1 MSKRENNIV
10 VGLDIGTTK
19 ICAIV
24 GEITDEGIDIIGIG
38 HTPSKGLRKGVVVN
52 IESTVQSIK
61 KAVEE
66 AEIMSGREIR
76 EVYAGIAGG
85 HIRGLN
91 SHGVIAVKDGEVKD
105 ADVRRVIDAACAVA
119 IPMDRELIHIIPQE
133 FIIDG
138 QDGIKEPLGMS
149 GVRLESKVHIVT
161 GAVTS
166 AQNIVKCANRA
177 GLDVADVILEP
188 LASADAVLSS
198 DEREL
203 GVALVDIGGG
213 TTDLALFHGGSI
225 KYTSVISVGGNHIT
239 NDIAVGLRTPM
250 AEADRIKH
258 KYGCAMSA
266 LVKKDETIEVPTVAG
281 RDPRTLPRQ
290 MLAEFI
296 EPRVEEILELVRQDV
311 LNSGYGDLLAGGVVI
326 TGGASILEGFPEMA
340 EQIFGLPGRRGIPR
354 SQYVGGLRDVVSSPM
369 FSTSVGL
376 VLYGARQQ
384 VGRNGGSRSKFGIR
398 DDNIYDRLV
407 KRMRGWFSEFFGI

>member
-1 MSKRENNIV
+1 MSKKESQVV

-24 GEITDEGIDIIGIG
+24 GEITEEGIDIIGIG

-91 SHGVIAVKDGEVKD
+91 SHGVIAVKDGEVKET
-105 ADVRRVIDAACAVA
+105 DVRRVIDAACAVA
-119 IPMDRELIHIIPQE
+119 IPMDREVIHIIPQE
-133 FIIDG
+133 FVIDG

-177 GLDVADVILEP
+177 GLDVADIILEP
-188 LASADAVLSS
+188 LASADAVLAS
-198 DEREL
+198 DEKEL
-203 GVALVDIGGG
+203 GVALIDIGGG
-213 TTDLALFHGGSI
+213 TTDLAIFHGGSI

-250 AEADRIKH
+250 GEADRIKH
-258 KYGCAMSA
+258 KYGCAMAA

-281 RDPRTLPRQ
+281 REPRTLPRQ

-296 EPRVEEILELVRQDV
+296 EPRVEEILELVRQEIA
-311 LNSGYGDLLAGGVVI
+311 NSGYAELMAGGVVI
-326 TGGASILEGFPEMA
+326 TGGASILEGFPELA
-340 EQIFGLPGRRGIPR
+340 EQIFGLPVRRGVPR

-369 FSTSVGL
+369 FATSVGL
-376 VLYGARQQ
+376 VLYGARQEM
-384 VGRNGGSRSKFGIR
+384 GRNGPPKKFGIR
-398 DDNIYDRLV
+398 DEHIYDRLI
-407 KRMRGWFSEFFGI
+407 KRMRGWFTEFFGL